1 MNADCCHCCWCEIV
15 TKLDRFSL
23 LIPGDTPQV
32 HWCLVTVEL
41 WFDGL
46 LRANIRDF
54 TGVDQMRTGV
64 QIGERMK
71 DNQAFSLLE
80 MLITLAVL
88 IVTTIVVSNWL
99 QSRRSAQGSAPAAQL
114 RSTNTRF
121 SRNIPFD
128 QALMTYRFSG
138 FFSTTTSPRTH
149 PLLSPRTLSHPQS
162 VMVGFSTTDHLP
174 PRPLPNG

>member
-1 MNADCCHCCWCEIV
+1 
-15 TKLDRFSL
+15 
-23 LIPGDTPQV
+23 
-32 HWCLVTVEL
+32 
-41 WFDGL
+41 
-46 LRANIRDF
+46 
-54 TGVDQMRTGV
+54 MRSGI

-88 IVTTIVVSNWL
+88 IITTIVVSNWL

-138 FFSTTTSPRTH
+138 FFSTTTSPRAHH
-149 PLLSPRTLSHPQS
+149 PLSPSRRRT
-162 VMVGFSTTDHLP
+162 FRDP
-174 PRPLPNG
+174 PGVAKSEYVIAVPELVPLEI